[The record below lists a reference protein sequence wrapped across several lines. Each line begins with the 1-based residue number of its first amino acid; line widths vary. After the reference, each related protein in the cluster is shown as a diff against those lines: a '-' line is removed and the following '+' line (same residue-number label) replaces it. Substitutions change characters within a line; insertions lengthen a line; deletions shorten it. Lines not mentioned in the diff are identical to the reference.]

1 MMRFGVCAGLDMAE
15 AAARAGW
22 DFIEVSVGTF
32 MPSEPDSAYAEV
44 RSRIARLPIPVE
56 AANCFIPG
64 NLRLTGPE
72 VNPDALLAYVEVAFR
87 RMAEAGLKVVVL
99 GSGGARNLPD
109 GWPEGRGLEQLA
121 DFLRAAAAV
130 AHEVGMMIAV
140 EPLRR
145 TESNI
150 INRVAD
156 AVALCGRVE
165 HPSVRPLADLFHMAE
180 EGEPSASVAAVAS
193 SLAHVH
199 VADSGRVPPGRG
211 EMDFSS
217 FLGALAEGGYR
228 GRVSVECSWDD
239 FEAQQDMALA
249 TLREAWAAL

>member
-1 MMRFGVCAGLDMAE
+1 
-15 AAARAGW
+15 
-22 DFIEVSVGTF
+22 
-32 MPSEPDSAYAEV
+32 
-44 RSRIARLPIPVE
+44 
-56 AANCFIPG
+56 
-64 NLRLTGPE
+64 
-72 VNPDALLAYVEVAFR
+72 
-87 RMAEAGLKVVVL
+87 
-99 GSGGARNLPD
+99 
-109 GWPEGRGLEQLA
+109 
-121 DFLRAAAAV
+121 
-130 AHEVGMMIAV
+130 MMIAV

-165 HPSVRPLADLFHMAE
+165 HPSVWPLADLFHMAE

-211 EMDFSS
+211 EMDFRS

-228 GRVSVECSWDD
+228 GRVSVECGWDD

>member
-1 MMRFGVCAGLDMAE
+1 MMRFGVCAGLDRAE

-22 DFIEVSVGTF
+22 DFIEVGVGAF
-32 MPSEPDSAYAEV
+32 VPSEPDSAYAEV
-44 RSRIARLPIPVE
+44 RSRVAGLPIPVE
-56 AANCFIPG
+56 AANCFIPA

-72 VNPDALLAYVEVAFR
+72 VNPDALLAYVEVAFQ
-87 RMAEAGLKVVVL
+87 RMAEASLKVVVL

-109 GWPEGRGLEQLA
+109 GWPMERGLEQLA

-130 AHEVGMMIAV
+130 AQEAGMTIAV

-145 TESNI
+145 AESNI

-156 AVALCGRVE
+156 AVALCGRVD
-165 HPSVRPLADLFHMAE
+165 HPSVRPLADLFHMTQ
-180 EGEPSASVAAVAS
+180 EGEPPASVAAVAS

-199 VADSGRVPPGRG
+199 VADSGRVPPGQG
-211 EMDFSS
+211 DMDFRS

-228 GRVSVECSWDD
+228 GRISVECGWDD
-239 FEAQQDMALA
+239 FEAQQDAALS